1 MKRDRVGAAVGVAN
15 NSTMNVYDI
24 LIAINQR
31 AGGGVLYNGNAPLR
45 DLCEDMCERLNRAGN

>member
-1 MKRDRVGAAVGVAN
+1 
-15 NSTMNVYDI
+15 VYDI

-31 AGGGVLYNGNAPLR
+31 AVNGVLYNGTTALR